1 MATRTAIE
9 TRNSRCVGPTKAEA
23 KLKTYRERFRFVPEL
38 EDLAEFFSL
47 AGNDTRLKIIYLLK
61 DVGEVCVCDIAE
73 VLEISLSAVS
83 QQLSKLKAYGIVK
96 ARRENQTIYYA
107 LSAHP
112 LLPNV
117 FEMFKQISV

>member
-1 MATRTAIE
+1 MATRTMVQ
-9 TRNSRCVGPTKAEA
+9 TRNTRCIGPTKAEE
-23 KLKTYRERFRFVPEL
+23 KLESYRERFRFVPEL

-61 DVGEVCVCDIAE
+61 EMGEVCVCDMAE
-73 VLEISLSAVS
+73 VLEISLSGVS

-107 LSAHP
+107 LTSHP
-112 LLPNV
+112 LLPNI
-117 FEMFKQISV
+117 FDMFKQISV